1 MVQVRSGFYAGSVA
15 PVVVP
20 TVVSTGSG
28 FYGGSGPTVIYYGS
42 MDLRWIYCG
51 SSQFRTHNRNW
62 PDWSI
67 LPKYLP
73 NHLIGQIL
81 PKYV

>member
-15 PVVVP
+15 PVVVS

-42 MDLRWIYCG
+42 TMDLLWIE
-51 SSQFRTHNRNW
+51 
-62 PDWSI
+62 PI
-67 LPKYLP
+67 
-73 NHLIGQIL
+73 
-81 PKYV
+81 

>member
-15 PVVVP
+15 PVVVS

-42 MDLRWIYCG
+42 MMDLLWIE
-51 SSQFRTHNRNW
+51 
-62 PDWSI
+62 PI
-67 LPKYLP
+67 
-73 NHLIGQIL
+73 
-81 PKYV
+81 